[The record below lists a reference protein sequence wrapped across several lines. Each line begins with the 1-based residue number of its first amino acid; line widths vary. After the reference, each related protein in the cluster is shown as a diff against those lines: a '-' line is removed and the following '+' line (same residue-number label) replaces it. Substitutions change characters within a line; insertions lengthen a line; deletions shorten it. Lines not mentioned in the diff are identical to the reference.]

1 MIATFWRIIEPGG
14 RWICGV
20 SALVIGLVRLLS
32 LPAQPVSLMA
42 GPAYAGW
49 FLLAA
54 VGLLLT
60 AERPWSKRAR
70 LVAAMAAAPFIAL
83 GLDVIGRSVTSG
95 VIPLLLAYRLAWEA
109 LRCRIG

>member
-20 SALVIGLVRLLS
+20 SALVIGVVRLLS

-42 GPAYAGW
+42 GSAYAGW
-49 FLLAA
+49 VLLAA

-60 AERPWSKRAR
+60 AERPWSTRAR

-83 GLDVIGRSVTSG
+83 GLDVIGQSVTSG

>member
-1 MIATFWRIIEPGG
+1 MIVTFWRIIEPGG

-20 SALVIGLVRLLS
+20 AALAIGLVRALT
-32 LPAQPVSLMA
+32 LPALGGNLLPNSV
-42 GPAYAGW
+42 YAGW

-70 LVAAMAAAPFIAL
+70 LVAALAAAPFIAL